1 MLALPFQNESGPLLS
16 QMLRNCQALL
26 LSAGQRLLS
35 LCNTER
41 QSVKDVSESQRAGK
55 CSALRGAALSLG
67 FVLMNDARNVTLSA
81 ALFVLLCFFLPW
93 LQVSCAGLKD
103 SASGLDL
110 AREASP
116 SLWII
121 PFLMLAV
128 IGVGLTRSVWE
139 RLPAV
144 FAITSI
150 VGAGLSAYLMYRERL
165 RRGEASGLITAF
177 WTAWFWLGLV
187 ASVLLSAVALSSY
200 SDRNKE

>member
-1 MLALPFQNESGPLLS
+1 M
-16 QMLRNCQALL
+16 
-26 LSAGQRLLS
+26 
-35 LCNTER
+35 
-41 QSVKDVSESQRAGK
+41 K

-67 FVLMNDARNVTLSA
+67 FVAKFMNDARNVTLSA

-121 PFLMLAV
+121 PFVMLAV

-150 VGAGLSAYLMYRERL
+150 VGGGLSAYLMYRERL
-165 RRGEASGLITAF
+165 RRGESSGLITAF
-177 WTAWFWLGLV
+177 WTAWFWLGLA
-187 ASVLLSAVALSSY
+187 ASLLVSGMALWFY
-200 SDRNKE
+200 SKGNNK